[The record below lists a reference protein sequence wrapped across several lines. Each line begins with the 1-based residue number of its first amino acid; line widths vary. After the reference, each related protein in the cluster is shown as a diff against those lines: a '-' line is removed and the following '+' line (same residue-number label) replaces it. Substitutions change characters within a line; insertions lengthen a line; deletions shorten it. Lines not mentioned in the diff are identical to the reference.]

1 MPVEL
6 QDERQPE
13 SSSRLL
19 RDDTRFAMGRIAV
32 FQYITVAVFLFL
44 IAGFWILQVR
54 DYEANSELA
63 ERNRIKTLPLPAPRG
78 KILDRDGRVIVD
90 NQPSF
95 SVVLT
100 MDYLNTD
107 HLAGIAD
114 GLHLDLADLQA
125 RVKRS
130 QSSRKYD
137 PIRLKSD
144 LTPAELAF
152 VESNQDLHTFP
163 ELELTP
169 TPRRLY
175 PQGGLGAHVIGY
187 VGEVSELDLNSPD
200 FAKQSQGD
208 IVGRFGL
215 ERQYNDVLMGVDGQR
230 RVERD
235 SAGRDRHQLQRLE
248 ATPGRSLHT
257 TLDLDLQAVAELA
270 MDGRK
275 GAVIA
280 LDPRTGEVLAMV
292 SRPTFDPG
300 MFTGHISAQKWK
312 EVHDD
317 PDNPLFNRA
326 IQATFAP
333 GSTFKPIVALA
344 GLESGALEAS
354 TTYHCAGG
362 ETFAGSYHKCDA
374 VHGTIDLHHAIVKSC
389 DVYFYNAGNRI
400 GIDTIAQYAHMAGL
414 GKRTGI
420 DLPGEYEGTM
430 PSTSWKLRTLRE
442 KWYEGDTI
450 SASIGQGY
458 VTVTPIQLAVAIG
471 GLAMGGVWH
480 RPHLVKEDA
489 ETPRLGELHPEN
501 IATVVSGMLGV
512 VNEGGTGAAAQIAGI
527 ELAGKTGTAQQIS
540 NAAAKSNKALA
551 LSMKD
556 NAWFVGFAPAQH
568 PEIVVVALWESSGEH
583 GAQAAPIVRDV
594 IKAYFDKKARQSIP
608 PQQLALFLKKPGQ
621 YPLAPSRTP
630 SR

>member
-1 MPVEL
+1 VPVDPQE
-6 QDERQPE
+6 ERQPE

-19 RDDTRFAMGRIAV
+19 RDDTRFATGRIAV

-44 IAGFWILQVR
+44 IEGFWALQVR

-63 ERNRIKTLPLPAPRG
+63 ERNRIRTVPLSAPRG
-78 KILDRDGRVIVD
+78 KILDRDNRVIVD

-95 SVVLT
+95 SVVLA
-100 MDYLNTD
+100 MENLNKD
-107 HLAGIAD
+107 HLAGIAE
-114 GLHLDLADLQA
+114 GLHLDLEDLQTK
-125 RVKRS
+125 VKRS
-130 QSSRKYD
+130 ESSRKYD

-152 VESNQDLHTFP
+152 VESNSDLHTFP
-163 ELELTP
+163 ELEVTP

-187 VGEVSELDLNSPD
+187 VGEVSDVDLNSSD

-208 IVGRFGL
+208 IVGKFGL
-215 ERQYNDVLMGVDGQR
+215 ERQYNDILMGVDGQR

-235 SAGRDRHQLQRLE
+235 SAGRVRRVLESVE
-248 ATPGRSLHT
+248 ATPGRTLHT

-270 MDGRK
+270 LDGRK
-275 GAVIA
+275 GAVVA

-300 MFTGHISAQKWK
+300 MFTGHISVQKWK
-312 EVHDD
+312 DVIEDPDD
-317 PDNPLFNRA
+317 PLMNRA
-326 IQATFAP
+326 IQAQFSP

-354 TTYHCAGG
+354 TTFHCAGG
-362 ETFAGSYHKCDA
+362 ETFAGGYHKCDA
-374 VHGTIDLHHAIVKSC
+374 IHGTIDLHHAIVKSC
-389 DVYFYNAGNRI
+389 DVYFYNAGTRM
-400 GIDTIAQYAHMAGL
+400 GIDTIAQYGQMAGL
-414 GKRTGI
+414 GKKTGI
-420 DLPGEYEGTM
+420 DLPGEKEGLL
-430 PSTSWKLRTLRE
+430 PSTRWKLRAKRE
-442 KWYEGDTI
+442 KWYEGDTV

-480 RPHLVKEDA
+480 RPHLVKEESGA
-489 ETPRLGELHPEN
+489 EVPRQGELHPEN

-583 GAQAAPIVRDV
+583 GAQAAPIVRDI
-594 IKAYFDKKARQSIP
+594 IKAYFDKKARPSN
-608 PQQLALFLKKPGQ
+608 PQLRQIALFRRPG
-621 YPLAPSRTP
+621 A
-630 SR
+630 